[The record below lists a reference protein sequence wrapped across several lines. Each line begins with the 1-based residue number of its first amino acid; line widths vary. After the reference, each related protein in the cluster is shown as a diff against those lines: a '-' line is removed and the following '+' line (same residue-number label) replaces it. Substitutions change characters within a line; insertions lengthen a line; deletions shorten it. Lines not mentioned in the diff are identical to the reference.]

1 MSDDRLTQALAFA
14 NYRQTLNNQIQKLKI
29 RTDGQLI
36 IAKNGG
42 SFTVNRELMCFLDYL
57 VRTDITE
64 AALIDDNK
72 VPVLIEDI
80 PAFLKEVTQ
89 RYFSVT
95 TDYLK
100 EFQELRKSRNVKS
113 ILSIKE
119 E

>member
-29 RTDGQLI
+29 RTAGQLI
-36 IAKNGG
+36 IAKHGG
-42 SFTVNRELMCFLDYL
+42 SFTINRELMCFLDYL
-57 VRTDITE
+57 VRADITE

-72 VPVLIEDI
+72 VPVLIEDV
-80 PAFLKEVTQ
+80 PEFLKEATQ

-100 EFQELRKSRNVKS
+100 EFQELRKARNVKS